1 MINKDM
7 FSRLLRSSA
16 FFLPFVFFYLYMS
29 FRGFEYPVV
38 DDIMVNQ
45 TILSG
50 DSMLLPY
57 MGILLSSGLVLLQ
70 QIFTNWNI
78 YFCFLV
84 SIYCISFGVYAI
96 FFYKKK
102 LYLLL
107 PIVFLVQLILIKY
120 FSFSVIA
127 YLSATAATFLLF
139 DKRYI
144 SGLSLLFI
152 GLSIRP
158 QITSSF
164 ILLLLPFLLFEWICS
179 KKRKEIVLLFSVI
192 LLIFASN
199 KLYTL
204 GKADVQ
210 EYLTWN
216 ALSTNLR
223 DYPAIDYQRHANEFK
238 ALGVSENDL
247 NVSTYWLFA
256 EKKALSNTLLTNIQ
270 SVRSLP
276 EKYSFNL
283 LKMISD
289 FFKNSILTTFFL
301 MLIGW
306 FLIFKPKKL
315 YGWFVP
321 IFPLLLIGALFVR
334 QRVVERVYIPLI
346 VCFLLVFIFY
356 ARSFYEK
363 RSLFDKRKV
372 FLSIQIMGILG
383 GAVWINKLGQ
393 ELYWFPYIQSSVVSE
408 YQSLIQRNSNKL
420 IVIGGYNTLVSSQP
434 TLSTFKLRSNQLVT
448 NTTTLGN
455 WQTFSPHYYQ
465 QMKKYGV
472 EEPENLLS
480 SAINN
485 QNILFF
491 WSTSSGNM
499 DSVKKIMKE
508 HYQKDVYFEE
518 VESVTSDMS
527 VYRLKLGT
535 GG

>member
-1 MINKDM
+1 MINKNM
-7 FSRLLRSSA
+7 VNRLLSLS
-16 FFLPFVFFYLYMS
+16 FLFLPFLFFYLYIS

-50 DSMLLPY
+50 ENMLLPY
-57 MGILLSSGLVLLQ
+57 MGILLSSGLALLQ

-107 PIVFLVQLILIKY
+107 PIVFLAQLILIKY

-144 SGLSLLFI
+144 FGLSLLFI

-158 QITSSF
+158 QIISSF
-164 ILLLLPFLLFEWICS
+164 VLLLFPFLLFEWISS
-179 KKRKEIVLLFSVI
+179 KKRKEIVLLFSII

-223 DYPAIDYQRHANEFK
+223 DYPAIDYQRHANEYE

-270 SVRSLP
+270 SVRSLS

-283 LKMISD
+283 PQMISD
-289 FFKNSILTTFFL
+289 FFKNSILTTFSII
-301 MLIGW
+301 LISW
-306 FLIFKPKKL
+306 FLIFKPTKL

-346 VCFLLVFIFY
+346 VCFLLVFLFY

-363 RSLFDKRKV
+363 RRLFDKRKV
-372 FLSIQIMGILG
+372 FLSIQIMGILV
-383 GAVWINKLGQ
+383 GAAWINQLGQ

-408 YQSLIQRNSNKL
+408 YQNLVQRNSDKL
-420 IVIGGYNTLVSSQP
+420 IVFGGYGTLVSSQP
-434 TLSTFKLRSNQLVT
+434 TLSTFKLRTNQLVT

-465 QMKKYGV
+465 QMRRYGV
-472 EEPENLLS
+472 EEPDNLLS

>member
-1 MINKDM
+1 M
-7 FSRLLRSSA
+7 
-16 FFLPFVFFYLYMS
+16 
-29 FRGFEYPVV
+29 
-38 DDIMVNQ
+38 
-45 TILSG
+45 
-50 DSMLLPY
+50 
-57 MGILLSSGLVLLQ
+57 
-70 QIFTNWNI
+70 
-78 YFCFLV
+78 
-84 SIYCISFGVYAI
+84 
-96 FFYKKK
+96 
-102 LYLLL
+102 
-107 PIVFLVQLILIKY
+107 
-120 FSFSVIA
+120 
-127 YLSATAATFLLF
+127 
-139 DKRYI
+139 
-144 SGLSLLFI
+144 
-152 GLSIRP
+152 
-158 QITSSF
+158 
-164 ILLLLPFLLFEWICS
+164 
-179 KKRKEIVLLFSVI
+179 
-192 LLIFASN
+192 
-199 KLYTL
+199 
-204 GKADVQ
+204 
-210 EYLTWN
+210 
-216 ALSTNLR
+216 
-223 DYPAIDYQRHANEFK
+223 
-238 ALGVSENDL
+238 GVSENDL

-270 SVRSLP
+270 SVRSLS

-283 LKMISD
+283 PQMISD
-289 FFKNSILTTFFL
+289 FFKNSILTTFCL
-301 MLIGW
+301 MLISW

-321 IFPLLLIGALFVR
+321 IFPLVLIGALFVR

-408 YQSLIQRNSNKL
+408 YQNLVQRNSDKL
-420 IVIGGYNTLVSSQP
+420 IVFGGYGTLVSSQP

-455 WQTFSPHYYQ
+455 WQTFSPHYYE
-465 QMKKYGV
+465 QMKRYGV